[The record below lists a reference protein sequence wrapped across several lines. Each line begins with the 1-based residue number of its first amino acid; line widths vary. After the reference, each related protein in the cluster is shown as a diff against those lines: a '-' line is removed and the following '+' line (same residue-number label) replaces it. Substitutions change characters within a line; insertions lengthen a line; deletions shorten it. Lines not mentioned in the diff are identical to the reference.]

1 MSIGT
6 HYITVGLDVS
16 RQIKEAQRLADRRS
30 NAIDVLEE
38 AAAEMA
44 RQYQIKARACRLSAT
59 SRKTQAI
66 KSRSYGNQKAGNKM
80 MAMGAS
86 DMRQAEKSDRLAR
99 RYLLALVGDGRGEE

>member
-44 RQYQIKARACRLSAT
+44 REWQTNARFE
-59 SRKTQAI
+59 
-66 KSRSYGNQKAGNKM
+66 YGYLLCLQDDNDPEPMVIRQQEFAAGYY
-80 MAMGAS
+80 
-86 DMRQAEKSDRLAR
+86 RLAR